1 MKYPTT
7 AKIWQVQIVWT
18 KYIMMRSKAKDFP
31 IPANQHPHTT
41 LGVALPRPTR
51 RALMP
56 SSAAFPAK
64 KKDSEKKNALGLKW
78 EDIATPT
85 QMPSTHAKR
94 FAQTAT

>member
-1 MKYPTT
+1 
-7 AKIWQVQIVWT
+7 
-18 KYIMMRSKAKDFP
+18 
-31 IPANQHPHTT
+31 
-41 LGVALPRPTR
+41 
-51 RALMP
+51 MP